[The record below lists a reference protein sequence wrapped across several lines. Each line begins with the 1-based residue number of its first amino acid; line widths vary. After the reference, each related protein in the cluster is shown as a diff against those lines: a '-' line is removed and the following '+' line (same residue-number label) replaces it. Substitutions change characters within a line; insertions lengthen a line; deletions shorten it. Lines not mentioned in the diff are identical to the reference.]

1 MPQQITRGPT
11 KTGDAASIRARKRA
25 SAAAPRPSN
34 TSPPIEAESPV
45 APHKPHKPHKL
56 HKLHKPNRRPG
67 HAPPSV
73 KECERLIQA
82 LTDDLSEH
90 ERKEQQLRRYVDYLA
105 PGSQITRTGSWA
117 WSRSSGEL
125 FWSREQ
131 FRIFGL
137 DPTSTNVSY
146 GLFFQMVHPEERAHV
161 EQDFQEAVRCQR
173 DFEGEYRI
181 VRPDGGVVHI
191 HSRAYPV
198 FGKPGELTEYV
209 GTVADITERKHREES
224 LGGMQA
230 ELARAS
236 RAITLGQL
244 MASIAH
250 EVNQPLAALVAN
262 ANAALRWLAW
272 KGPQIEKAREAL
284 ERIVRDGN
292 RASEIIARI
301 RGLVRRSDA
310 QRDPLSLNSV
320 IHEVTALLKPELR
333 QNNIIVRTNLA
344 EPLPPIRGDRVQIQQ
359 VLLNLIM
366 NAIEAMSGVVT
377 RPRLLTIATAAD
389 VTGVSVAV
397 EDGGIGI
404 EEHALERIFEPF
416 YSNKPQGMGIGLAI
430 SRSIIE
436 AHGGR
441 LWAVS
446 KTPGASLRFR
456 LPAAAV
462 DTT

>member
-1 MPQQITRGPT
+1 MPQQITRGLT
-11 KTGDAASIRARKRA
+11 KSGDAASIRARKRA
-25 SAAAPRPSN
+25 SAAAPGPSD
-34 TSPPIEAESPV
+34 TATPPSEAQSGI
-45 APHKPHKPHKL
+45 APHKPYKP
-56 HKLHKPNRRPG
+56 HKPNRRRS
-67 HAPPSV
+67 HAPRSV
-73 KECERLIQA
+73 KEYERLIKA

-90 ERKEQQLRRYVDYLA
+90 ERKEQQLRRFMNYLA
-105 PGSQITRTGSWA
+105 LGQQITRTGSWA

-125 FWSREQ
+125 FWSREH

-137 DPTSTNVSY
+137 DPSRTDVSY
-146 GLFFQMVHPEERAHV
+146 GLLFQMIHPGERARV
-161 EQDFQEAVRCQR
+161 EQEFQEAVRAHR

-181 VRPDGGVVHI
+181 VRPDGGTVHI

-198 FGKPGELTEYV
+198 FGKPGEITEYV

-224 LGGMQA
+224 LGSMQA

-262 ANAALRWLAW
+262 ASAALRWLAW
-272 KGPQIEKAREAL
+272 KGPQIEKARQAL

-301 RGLVRRSDA
+301 RSLVRRSDT

-320 IHEVTALLKPELR
+320 IHEVTALLKAELR
-333 QNNIIVRTNLA
+333 ENNIAVRTNLA
-344 EPLPPIRGDRVQIQQ
+344 EPLSPIRGDRVQMQQ

-377 RPRLLTIATAAD
+377 RPRQLTITSTAD
-389 VTGVSVAV
+389 VTGVAVAV
-397 EDGGIGI
+397 EDSGIGVD
-404 EEHALERIFEPF
+404 EQALERIFEPF

-441 LWAVS
+441 LWAVN
-446 KTPGASLRFR
+446 KAPGASFRFR
-456 LPAAAV
+456 LPATAV

>member
-1 MPQQITRGPT
+1 MPQQITRGPA
-11 KTGDAASIRARKRA
+11 KSGDAASIRVRKRA
-25 SAAAPRPSN
+25 SAATPGPSE
-34 TSPPIEAESPV
+34 TASPPIQAQSRIATQKPD
-45 APHKPHKPHKL
+45 KPHKPS
-56 HKLHKPNRRPG
+56 RRRR
-67 HAPPSV
+67 HAPRSV
-73 KECERLIQA
+73 NECERLIQA
-82 LTDDLSEH
+82 LTDDLGEQ
-90 ERKEQQLRRYVDYLA
+90 ERKEQQLRRYVGYLTV
-105 PGSQITRTGSWA
+105 GQQITRTGSWA

-125 FWSREQ
+125 FWSREH

-137 DPTSTNVSY
+137 DPSRTNVSY
-146 GLFFQMVHPEERAHV
+146 ELFFRMIHPEERARA
-161 EQDFQEAVRCQR
+161 EQEFQEAVRGRR
-173 DFEGEYRI
+173 DFEGEYRV
-181 VRPDGGVVHI
+181 VRPDGGIVHI

-198 FGKPGELTEYV
+198 FGKPGEITEYV

-224 LGGMQA
+224 LGSMQA

-250 EVNQPLAALVAN
+250 EVNQPLAAVVAN

-272 KGPQIEKAREAL
+272 KGPRIEKAREAL

-320 IHEVTALLKPELR
+320 IHEVAALLKAEL
-333 QNNIIVRTNLA
+333 QSNNITVRTNLA
-344 EPLPPIRGDRVQIQQ
+344 EPLLPIHGDRVQMQQ
-359 VLLNLIM
+359 VLINLIM
-366 NAIEAMSGVVT
+366 NAIEAMNGVVT
-377 RPRLLTIATAAD
+377 RPRLLTITTTAD
-389 VTGVSVAV
+389 DTGVAVAV
-397 EDGGIGI
+397 EDSGIGI
-404 EEHALERIFEPF
+404 DPQALERIFEPF

-441 LWAVS
+441 LWAVN
-446 KTPGASLRFR
+446 KAPGASFRFR
-456 LPAAAV
+456 LPATAGEP
-462 DTT
+462 T